1 MTLNKAAYSDSLN
14 FYIAADSGKIL
25 RSTDSGISWSTYNT
39 GIISNIIDITFLNV
53 NTGFAIA
60 WEFGLNNPNFIG
72 SIVLKTTNAG
82 ATWNPSYKVDTNVF
96 YSKMKFVNNTQGF
109 LVGEG
114 VGILRTNN
122 AGDTWT
128 SDHIDSA
135 TFYDFPVRNI
145 KTYGNVGLACGG
157 WIDIQGVI
165 WRTTNNGANWIAKG
179 VSPEPLYDIHY
190 FDANHIISVGG
201 DFEFGAS
208 MTASTNGGIDWEY
221 IILDEFG
228 IAQAL
233 TFRTPSEG
241 WMPLGIGQK
250 FLYTMNGGAN
260 WTSWLTPN
268 GEVIFDAVFSNKR
281 NGIAVGKN
289 GAILKFNTA
298 YVNVENTGEVLPSE
312 ISLKQN
318 YPNPFNPETVITFT
332 LQKPEYVSLKIFDML
347 GREVKILI
355 DGMKPPGEYKIKFSV
370 KELPAGIYY
379 YTLRAGENFRQTK
392 KMALVK

>member
-25 RSTDSGISWSTYNT
+25 RSTDAGISWSTYNT
-39 GIISNIIDITFLNV
+39 GILSNIIDITFLNV
-53 NTGFAIA
+53 STGFAIA

-82 ATWNPSYKVDTNVF
+82 VSWNPNYKVDTNVF
-96 YSKMKFVNNTQGF
+96 YSRMKFVNNTQGF

-114 VGILRTNN
+114 VGILRTSN
-122 AGDTWT
+122 AGDTWAA
-128 SDHIDSA
+128 DHIDSA

-165 WRTTNNGANWIAKG
+165 WRTTNNGVNWIAKG

-190 FDANHIISVGG
+190 FDANRIIAVGG
-201 DFEFGAS
+201 DFEYGAS
-208 MTASTNGGIDWEY
+208 MAVSSNGGNDWEY
-221 IILDEFG
+221 IALEEFG

-233 TFRTPSEG
+233 AFRTPSEG

-250 FLYTMNGGAN
+250 FFYTMNGGAN

-355 DGMKPPGEYKIKFSV
+355 DGMKPPGEYKMKFSA